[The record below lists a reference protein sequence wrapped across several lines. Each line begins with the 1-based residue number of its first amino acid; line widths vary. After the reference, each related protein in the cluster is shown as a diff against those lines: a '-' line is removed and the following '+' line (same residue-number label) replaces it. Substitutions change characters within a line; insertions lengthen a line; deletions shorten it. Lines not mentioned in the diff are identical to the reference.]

1 MIIINEWKNKEYV
14 TRWYYSIELVGFN
27 EFDEETQELIKK
39 IVLED
44 EQASNKTDEIQ
55 KYIQKYTEYYKNKG
69 YSDDDIKVVKIYLVG
84 LDDDKLIYE
93 VKLKVLTEHSEFC
106 EYIIADKEVKLT
118 SKEFNKERN
127 ELGEKIKNKVEIIK
141 LRKENEELKQ
151 KIKELE
157 EELKKYKDDED
168 EDEDDE

>member
-1 MIIINEWKNKEYV
+1 MRAKKIKRREVVMKMINEWKSRES
-14 TRWYYSIELVGFN
+14 SINLNEL
-27 EFDEETQELIKK
+27 DEETQELIKK

-44 EQASNKTDEIQ
+44 EQASNYKTNDIIQ
-55 KYIQKYTEYYKNKG
+55 KYIEYYKNKG

-141 LRKENEELKQ
+141 LRKENEELKE
-151 KIKELE
+151 KIKELQE
-157 EELKKYKDDED
+157 KLKKYEDDED
-168 EDEDDE
+168 G